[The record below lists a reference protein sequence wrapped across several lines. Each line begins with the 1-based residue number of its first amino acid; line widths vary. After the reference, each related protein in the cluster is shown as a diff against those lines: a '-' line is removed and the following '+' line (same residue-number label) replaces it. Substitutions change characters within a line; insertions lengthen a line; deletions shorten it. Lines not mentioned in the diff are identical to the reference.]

1 MWTELSDTA
10 ILEKIGA
17 RLKTRRISRGLK
29 QQELAEESGVGV
41 STIAKIES
49 GQSVA
54 FSLLISVM
62 RTLDLLENLDLLV
75 PEQKPSPMELLRTQG
90 KKVKRVRN
98 KFVPILQYI
107 RQSKYHAGSP
117 PKYNISLIDTF
128 IPISLASS
136 YNVLSSPRLV
146 IA

>member
-1 MWTELSDTA
+1 MILKKYLQNLCIYNFYLYLCIQIRYICNMWTELSDTA

-90 KKVKRVRN
+90 RKVKRVRN
-98 KFVPILQYI
+98 K
-107 RQSKYHAGSP
+107 KD
-117 PKYNISLIDTF
+117 KE
-128 IPISLASS
+128 
-136 YNVLSSPRLV
+136 
-146 IA
+146 